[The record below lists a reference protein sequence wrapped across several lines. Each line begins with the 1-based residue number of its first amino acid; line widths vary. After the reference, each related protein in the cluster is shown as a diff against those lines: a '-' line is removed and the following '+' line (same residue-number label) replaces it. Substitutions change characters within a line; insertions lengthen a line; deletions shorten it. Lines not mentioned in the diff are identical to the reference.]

1 VFKKNLKK
9 IDIVNN
15 LRNLT
20 GIPFTY
26 SNKLVTDLI
35 EIIIKNIRDD
45 NFILKNIGNFRL
57 VHKNERLGRNPKT
70 KEKFIISSRKTI
82 SFTPSK
88 KILEE
93 LDKLI

>member
-1 VFKKNLKK
+1 MFKKNLKK

-70 KEKFIISSRKTI
+70 K
-82 SFTPSK
+82 
-88 KILEE
+88 
-93 LDKLI
+93 

>member
-1 VFKKNLKK
+1 MFKKNLKK
-9 IDIVNN
+9 INIENN

>member
-1 VFKKNLKK
+1 MFKKNLKK